1 MRAGAD
7 APAGRTVRQ
16 PGPENFRGELW
27 QNPIQDA
34 AHWGTEFISGTGG
47 DKFRTIGMP
56 RLTGIPPQQSFVRNN
71 WREVSRRWSQITE
84 NQRLSWRVAAKEQW
98 SRRRLGKRYPLKG
111 YYYYMR
117 INVAL
122 ANRGQPLLD
131 LPPGDPPP
139 AGLSQPLLT
148 SVWHDQPEKL
158 LTLCAPAEVSG
169 PGPVAA
175 AKRLSAAR
183 FLI

>member
-1 MRAGAD
+1 MAEPYTRCGTLGD
-7 APAGRTVRQ
+7 RTFQRNRWGQISYDWHAPAYRNT
-16 PGPENFRGELW
+16 
-27 QNPIQDA
+27 
-34 AHWGTEFISGTGG
+34 T
-47 DKFRTIGMP
+47 
-56 RLTGIPPQQSFVRNN
+56 QQQFVRNN

-84 NQRLSWRVAAKEQW
+84 EQRLSWRVAAKEQW

-131 LPPGDPPP
+131 LPPGDPAP

-148 SVWHDQPEKL
+148 NVWQDQPDKL
-158 LTLCAPAEVSG
+158 LTLCAGSKSPAPAPSPPPSG
-169 PGPVAA
+169 
-175 AKRLSAAR
+175 
-183 FLI
+183 

>member
-1 MRAGAD
+1 MRH
-7 APAGRTVRQ
+7 AGRNHVAAQPVGKQISYPWHSPRNPRSAKQTYVR
-16 PGPENFRGELW
+16 
-27 QNPIQDA
+27 A
-34 AHWGTEFISGTGG
+34 
-47 DKFRTIGMP
+47 
-56 RLTGIPPQQSFVRNN
+56 N

-158 LTLCAPAEVSG
+158 LTLCLQPKSPAPAPSPPASG
-169 PGPVAA
+169 
-175 AKRLSAAR
+175 
-183 FLI
+183 

>member
-1 MRAGAD
+1 MAEPYTRCGTLSGITWQRNRYGQTHY
-7 APAGRTVRQ
+7 PRHSPRNPRT
-16 PGPENFRGELW
+16 
-27 QNPIQDA
+27 
-34 AHWGTEFISGTGG
+34 
-47 DKFRTIGMP
+47 DK
-56 RLTGIPPQQSFVRNN
+56 QVFVRTN

-84 NQRLSWRVAAKEQW
+84 NQRLNWRVAAKEQW

-139 AGLSQPLLT
+139 AGLSKPLLT
-148 SVWHDQPEKL
+148 SVWYDQPQKL
-158 LTLCAPAEVSG
+158 LTLCLQPKSLSPAPSPPPSG
-169 PGPVAA
+169 
-175 AKRLSAAR
+175 
-183 FLI
+183 